1 MICFMEE
8 NRNRENFLPGLIT
21 NQKCYTFIKNFKSS
35 VMKKWCIVV
44 FISFISVTSLFGKT
58 AKNDTLSTYNEEN
71 EGVTKIKGLIE
82 LSEATRV
89 KDAQQAVEYGLR
101 AIEMSK
107 KTGSSEL
114 QQQAEFSTGFACYIQ
129 NDFEKALLHLNNSL
143 KISRLI
149 KNKEGEAASLNRIG
163 NTFQLMGEYRK
174 ALNNYNQAM
183 AINKELEDDQEI
195 ARTLTNLGSVYR
207 LHGNYE
213 LAINQHL
220 KALEM
225 YEGLKNNEGIAWSAL
240 NIARLFKMMKNYPKS
255 LEYVNRSLEI
265 YQKIEEQQEL
275 STGVTLCLKEFAS
288 IYYEMGNFNFAVVY
302 GERVLERNRKTNN
315 MLGVANSL
323 STLGKIYFD
332 VKNYDKSEKYLI
344 QAKNLKDSLNDNTEN
359 AAILRYLGKV
369 YLKRGETL
377 KAKRYFNKSLD
388 FAQNQNLKQEI
399 KEVYLDISKLY
410 ETENNTGKALKYY
423 KKYITLKDSLNNQ
436 KINELALQ
444 YEFDKEQRKR
454 EFERMQED
462 IRQEARLQ
470 REKILKWA
478 FASGFVFMLVLAFVI
493 FKSYQRKKKTNILLT
508 KQKNEIAEQKDEIEA
523 QRDFVTKQRDKIAHQ
538 NTIITDSIEYA
549 KRIQSALF
557 PQEKFLNKVLGEYFI
572 YMKPKNIVSGDFYW
586 VAEKGNKL
594 IITVSDC
601 TGHGVPG
608 AFMSMLGIAF
618 LNEIVNKS
626 KVLKAGKILDQLRE
640 IIIDSL
646 HQEYGIKGS
655 KDGMD
660 MALCIIDK
668 KSLEMQFAGAYN
680 SAFIIRGNEF
690 SELKADKMPIGIHA
704 IKVDKP
710 FSNQE
715 FKLKK
720 QDMLYL
726 FSDGYADQFGGEK
739 GLKFK
744 QNTFKDLLAEIAKL
758 PVDEQQEKI
767 ESKMRAWQG
776 DFAQLDDMMIIGI
789 RI

>member
-1 MICFMEE
+1 MGE
-8 NRNRENFLPGLIT
+8 NLNREKLLPGLIT
-21 NQKCYTFIKNFKSS
+21 KQKCYTFIKKFNSS
-35 VMKKWCIVV
+35 VMKKWCVII
-44 FISFISVTSLFGKT
+44 FLSFTGISGLLGSTSKQ
-58 AKNDTLSTYNEEN
+58 DTLSTYSSED
-71 EGVTKIKGLIE
+71 EGVQKVQKLIE
-82 LSEATRV
+82 LSEETRA
-89 KDAQQAVEYGLR
+89 KDPQKAVEYGLM
-101 AIEMSK
+101 AIRISEEIDK
-107 KTGSSEL
+107 SEL
-114 QQQAEFSTGFACYIQ
+114 RQKAEFSTGFAHYIQ
-129 NDFEKALLHLNNSL
+129 NDFKKALFHLNNAL

-149 KNKEGEAASLNRIG
+149 QNKEGEAASLNRIG

-174 ALNNYNQAM
+174 ALDYYSMAM
-183 AINKELEDDQEI
+183 TINKELKDDQEI

-207 LHGNYE
+207 LYGNYE

-220 KALEM
+220 KALEI

-255 LEYVNRSLEI
+255 LDYVNQSLEI
-265 YQKIEEQQEL
+265 YQNIEEDLDL

-288 IYYEMGNFNFAVVY
+288 IYYAMGNLNFAVVY

-315 MLGVANSL
+315 MLGIANSL

-332 VKNYDKSEKYLI
+332 VNNYDKSEKYLM
-344 QAKNLKDSLNDNTEN
+344 QAKNLKDSLHDNTET
-359 AAILRYLGKV
+359 ASILRYLGKI
-369 YLKRGETL
+369 YLNRGNTL
-377 KAKRYFNKSLD
+377 AAKNYFNNSLD
-388 FAQNQNLKQEI
+388 FARNQNLKQEI
-399 KEVYLDISKLY
+399 KEAYLDLSMLY
-410 ETENNTGKALKYY
+410 EKTRNSEGALKYY
-423 KKYITLKDSLNNQ
+423 KRYTALKDSLDNQ

-454 EFERMQED
+454 EFEEMQKD
-462 IRQEARLQ
+462 IRQQAKLQ
-470 REKILKWA
+470 REKIFKWA
-478 FASGFVFMLVLAFVI
+478 FASGFVLMLLLAFVI
-493 FKSYQRKKKTNILLT
+493 FRSYQRKKKTNILLT
-508 KQKNEIAEQKDEIEA
+508 RQKNEIAEQKDEIEA
-523 QRDFVTKQRDKIAHQ
+523 QRDFVTKQRDQIAHQ

-549 KRIQSALF
+549 RRIQSALF
-557 PQEKFLNKVLGEYFI
+557 PQKKFLDNVLGEYFI

-626 KVLKAGKILDQLRE
+626 KVLAAGKILDQLRE
-640 IIIDSL
+640 NIIDSL
-646 HQEYGIKGS
+646 HQEYGVKGS

-668 KSLEMQFAGAYN
+668 KTLEMQFAGAYN
-680 SAFIIRGNEF
+680 SVFVIRGNEF
-690 SELKADKMPIGIHA
+690 NEIKADKMPIGIHA
-704 IKVDKP
+704 VKVDKP

-715 FKLKK
+715 FKLEK

-744 QNTFKDLLAEIAKL
+744 QNTFKELLSDIATL
-758 PVDEQQEKI
+758 PVQDQQHKI
-767 ESKMRAWQG
+767 ESKMIEWQG
-776 DFAQLDDMMIIGI
+776 DHSQLDDMMIMGI

>member
-1 MICFMEE
+1 
-8 NRNRENFLPGLIT
+8 
-21 NQKCYTFIKNFKSS
+21 
-35 VMKKWCIVV
+35 MKKWCVII
-44 FISFISVTSLFGKT
+44 FISLASIHNVIGSISI
-58 AKNDTLSTYNEEN
+58 NDTLSTYSSVD
-71 EGVTKIKGLIE
+71 EGVQKAKKLIE
-82 LSEATRV
+82 LSEEIRAMDPQ
-89 KDAQQAVEYGLR
+89 KAAEYGLE
-101 AIEMSK
+101 AIRISK
-107 KTGSSEL
+107 EITNSEL
-114 QQQAEFSTGFACYIQ
+114 QQMAEFTAGFAFYIQ
-129 NDFEKALLHLNNSL
+129 NDFEKALHHLDNSL
-143 KISRLI
+143 EISRNI
-149 KNKEGEAASLNRIG
+149 ENKPGEAASLNRIG
-163 NTFQLMGEYRK
+163 NTFQLMGEYGK
-174 ALNNYNQAM
+174 ALDYYNMAM
-183 AINKELEDDQEI
+183 TINKELEDDQEI

-220 KALEM
+220 KALGI

-255 LEYVNRSLEI
+255 LDYVNQSLEI
-265 YQKIEEQQEL
+265 YQNIEDKQDL
-275 STGVTLCLKEFAS
+275 SIGVTLCLKEFAS
-288 IYYEMGNFNFAVVY
+288 IYYEMGNLNFAVVY
-302 GERVLERNRKTNN
+302 GERVLERNRRTNN

-332 VKNYDKSEKYLI
+332 VKNYDQSEQYLI

-359 AAILRYLGKV
+359 AAILRYLGKIH
-369 YLKRGETL
+369 LNRGETL
-377 KAKRYFNKSLD
+377 KAKNYFNNSLD
-388 FAQNQNLKQEI
+388 FAKNQNLKQEI
-399 KEVYLDISKLY
+399 KEAYLDLSKLY
-410 ETENNTGKALKYY
+410 ENTHNSDQALRYY
-423 KKYITLKDSLNNQ
+423 KKYIALKDSLNNQ

-454 EFERMQED
+454 EFEEMQKD
-462 IRQEARLQ
+462 IRQEAKLQ
-470 REKILKWA
+470 REKIFKWA
-478 FASGFVFMLVLAFVI
+478 FASGFLLMLVLAFVI
-493 FKSYQRKKKTNILLT
+493 FNSYQRKKKTNILLT

-523 QRDFVTKQRDKIAHQ
+523 QRDFVTKQRDQIAHQ

-557 PQEKFLNKVLGEYFI
+557 PQKKFLDRVLGEYFI

-618 LNEIVNKS
+618 LNEIVNKN
-626 KVLKAGKILDQLRE
+626 KILKAGKILDQLRE
-640 IIIDSL
+640 NIIDSL
-646 HQEYGIKGS
+646 HQEYGVKGS

-660 MALCIIDK
+660 MALCILDK
-668 KSLEMQFAGAYN
+668 KTLEMQFAGAYN
-680 SAFIIRGNEF
+680 SAFVIRGNEF
-690 SELKADKMPIGIHA
+690 NELKADKMPIGIHA

-715 FKLKK
+715 FKLEK

-739 GLKFK
+739 GMKFK
-744 QNTFKDLLAEIAKL
+744 QSAFKELLSQIAGL
-758 PVDEQQEKI
+758 SVTEQQEKI
-767 ESKMRAWQG
+767 ASKMLEWQG
-776 DFAQLDDMMIIGI
+776 DFSQLDDMMIMGI